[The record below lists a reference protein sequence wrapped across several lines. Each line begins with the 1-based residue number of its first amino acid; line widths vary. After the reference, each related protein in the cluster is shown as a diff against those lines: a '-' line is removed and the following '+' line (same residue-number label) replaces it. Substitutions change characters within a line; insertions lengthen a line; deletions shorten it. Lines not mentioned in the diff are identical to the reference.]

1 MTSTPTPAAPLVDEH
16 SVLLWQV
23 CAHADAVAEAAGSGA
38 DFAPALHGMLTF
50 LHYRLLPYLVAEESR
65 FGPAQ
70 LRDERMADLLISD
83 HQRLRADVENLES
96 SRTRSLTGIAA
107 AALVTRLDRH
117 VRREECWVEDACSG
131 AKSGV
136 DVEDWDLLMRLS
148 DVIDVDSLP
157 AVCRDD
163 LVLRRLLAMRCGET
177 LRLHATRNLH
187 DLWRR
192 QQAVDPGSHAWVY
205 GQDGPTRW
213 DVRITRRDRG
223 AC

>member
-1 MTSTPTPAAPLVDEH
+1 
-16 SVLLWQV
+16 
-23 CAHADAVAEAAGSGA
+23 
-38 DFAPALHGMLTF
+38 MLTRSPK
-50 LHYRLLPYLVAEESR
+50 RLAPGQISHRLYTGCSPFCTIACFHTSWR
-65 FGPAQ
+65 RSPGSAQ
-70 LRDERMADLLISD
+70 PSFDLLISD